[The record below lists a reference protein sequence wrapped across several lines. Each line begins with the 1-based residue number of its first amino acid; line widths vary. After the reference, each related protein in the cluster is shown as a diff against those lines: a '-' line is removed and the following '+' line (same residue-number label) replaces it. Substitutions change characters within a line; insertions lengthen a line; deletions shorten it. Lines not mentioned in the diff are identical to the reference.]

1 MSVQSRSVRRV
12 GIATDN
18 SRTIDGSIMISLRP
32 PKRVLSSGVRALDPQ
47 SNARID
53 GGDVNL
59 VTTSASGEL
68 PNHPEAQIKLP
79 WVGESKT
86 SFL

>member
-32 PKRVLSSGVRALDPQ
+32 PKRVLSSGVRALEPQ
-47 SNARID
+47 SMP
-53 GGDVNL
+53 GETG
-59 VTTSASGEL
+59 VT
-68 PNHPEAQIKLP
+68 
-79 WVGESKT
+79 
-86 SFL
+86 